1 MPKRIRVIITRRFK
15 RYVQAKARRI
25 IARCGFELSE
35 AEWLLIA
42 PCNTMDVLFA
52 STDLISYVDILEAV
66 ILNMLARARRLGLRP
81 RLRTVWDL
89 RTVWGYMYLIEAERD
104 GYAHLI
110 DT

>member
-1 MPKRIRVIITRRFK
+1 MPKRMRVIITRRFK

-25 IARCGFELSE
+25 IARRGFQLSE

-66 ILNMLARARRLGLRP
+66 VLNMLARARRLGLRP
-81 RLRTVWDL
+81 RLRTVH
-89 RTVWGYMYLIEAERD
+89 WGYMYLIEAERD